1 MHLFTFTAS
10 EHSNALKYMK
20 QLDGLRA
27 MAVLAVLWTHY
38 LPEEYWLFGIYW
50 GGYGVRLF
58 FVLSGFLITG
68 ILLKSRQYVI
78 QGKQCSLFALRQFYI
93 RRFLRIFP
101 IYYVILALAVL
112 MAMPQVREAIVWH
125 VSYLSNVF
133 FALQGRFYGS
143 AGHLWSLAVEEQFYL
158 LWPWFILFLPRRWL
172 LPTIIIFIGVAPLF
186 RCISTVVGVNPVA
199 IWVLT
204 PGACDALCLG
214 ALLAYLHSHEDEL
227 LISKEKVLCCFLV
240 TGLFITIVLPILPY
254 LNAQNLVVSALADTG
269 RGLIFACLVAA
280 AAHGFK
286 SFVGKMLESKPIV
299 YLGKISYGIYLIHA
313 FMPEIV
319 YRIFDYFGLSS
330 DKLPLTVAF
339 FSTVATIIVATITWH
354 VLEKPINDL
363 KRFFQYADK
372 VPQSLV
378 G

>member
-1 MHLFTFTAS
+1 MRLFTFTAS
-10 EHSNALKYMK
+10 EHSNALTYMK

-68 ILLKSRQYVI
+68 ILLKSRQHI
-78 QGKQCSLFALRQFYI
+78 TQGKQCSFFAIRQFYI

-101 IYYVILALAVL
+101 LYYVILALAVL
-112 MAMPQVREAIVWH
+112 IAMPQVKEAIAWH
-125 VSYLSNVF
+125 VSYLSNVY
-133 FALQGRFYGS
+133 FALQGRFHGS

-186 RCISTVVGVNPVA
+186 RLTSTVVGVNLVA

-214 ALLAYLHSHEDEL
+214 ALLAYLNSRENAL
-227 LISKEKVLCCFLV
+227 LISKEKVLRYFLL

-254 LNAQNLVVSALADTG
+254 LNTQNLVVSALADTG
-269 RGLIFACLVAA
+269 RSLIFACLVAA

-286 SFVGKMLESKPIV
+286 SFAGKVLESKPMV

-319 YRIFDYFGLSS
+319 DRIFDYLGLSD
-330 DKLPLTVAF
+330 DKSPLTIAF
-339 FSTVATIIVATITWH
+339 LSTVATIIAATITWQ

-372 VPQSLV
+372 VPQALV
-378 G
+378 S